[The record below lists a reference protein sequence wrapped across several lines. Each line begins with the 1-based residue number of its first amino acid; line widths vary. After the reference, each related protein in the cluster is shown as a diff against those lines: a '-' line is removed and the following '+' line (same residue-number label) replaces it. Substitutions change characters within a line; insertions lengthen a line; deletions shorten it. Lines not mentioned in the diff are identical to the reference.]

1 MGTYNFW
8 LLDYT
13 LGSINGAT
21 KYSRDEIRHQMRAWS
36 EGEVKN

>member
-1 MGTYNFW
+1 MGTCNFW

-21 KYSRDEIRHQMRAWS
+21 KYSRDEICHQMRVWS
-36 EGEVKN
+36 GGEVTN